1 LKIPSQEVALNA
13 VSPLRPP
20 AGRQPLIDP
29 AAVSR
34 RAGEERR
41 LVTRYHEDGD
51 LRAREE
57 LIRRFLP
64 LARKLA
70 IRASR
75 GDSLDDVYQVAS
87 VAVVKGVDRY
97 DPERGAALS
106 SYLVPTILGEIKRH
120 FRDFNW
126 AMHMPR
132 DMHDRMMAARTAGD
146 ALWQRLGRAPTPA
159 ELANELG
166 VTTEEALE
174 MHEAATALAV
184 RSLDAPREGPGDED
198 GGDDLGAAVG
208 TVDERFE
215 IVEER
220 SALASGLRALPERE
234 RQILKMRF
242 EDDMLQHEIA
252 EQLGISQMHV
262 SRLLRRAL
270 DRLRTIAAAAA

>member
-1 LKIPSQEVALNA
+1 MSSFPARRSPGPAPALT
-13 VSPLRPP
+13 L
-20 AGRQPLIDP
+20 G
-29 AAVSR
+29 R
-34 RAGEERR
+34 RATEERR
-41 LVTRYHEDGD
+41 LVDRYHVDGD

-70 IRASR
+70 VRASR
-75 GDSLDDVYQVAS
+75 GDSLEDVYQVAS

-97 DPERGAALS
+97 DPDRGAALS

-132 DMHDRMMAARTAGD
+132 DMHDRMMASRTASD
-146 ALWQRLGRAPTPA
+146 VLWQRLGRAPTPA
-159 ELANELG
+159 ELAEELN
-166 VTTEEALE
+166 VTVEQALE
-174 MHEAATALAV
+174 LREATLALAV
-184 RSLDAPREGPGDED
+184 RSLDAPRESDDDGAEDLAAAIGD
-198 GGDDLGAAVG
+198 L
-208 TVDERFE
+208 DEQYE
-215 IVEER
+215 IVDDR
-220 SALASGLRALPERE
+220 SALAAGLRALPERE
-234 RQILKMRF
+234 RLILKMRF

-252 EQLGISQMHV
+252 ERIGISQMHV

>member
-1 LKIPSQEVALNA
+1 MTVLA
-13 VSPLRPP
+13 
-20 AGRQPLIDP
+20 P
-29 AAVSR
+29 AAAPVPGSFRTEPFAQHAARR
-34 RAGEERR
+34 RAEQERR
-41 LVTRYHEDGD
+41 LVQRYHMWGD
-51 LRAREE
+51 LAAREE

-70 IRASR
+70 VRASR
-75 GDSLDDVYQVAS
+75 GDSLEDVYQVAS

-146 ALWQRLGRAPTPA
+146 ALWQELGRAPTPS
-159 ELANELG
+159 ELAAEMG

-174 MHEAATALAV
+174 LHEAASALAV
-184 RSLDAPREGPGDED
+184 RSLDAPREGHSGDDE
-198 GGDDLGAAVG
+198 GDDLSAAVG
-208 TVDERFE
+208 TIDERFE
-215 IVEER
+215 TVEDR
-220 SALASGLRALPERE
+220 SALAAGLRALPDRE
-234 RQILKMRF
+234 RLILKMRF

-252 EQLGISQMHV
+252 EKIGISQMHV

-270 DRLRTIAAAAA
+270 DRLRTIAAATA

>member
-1 LKIPSQEVALNA
+1 MTVL
-13 VSPLRPP
+13 VSPPRAP
-20 AGRQPLIDP
+20 AGP
-29 AAVSR
+29 ASHPSEPFAQHALQQ
-34 RAGEERR
+34 RASQERR
-41 LVTRYHEDGD
+41 LVERYHLDGD
-51 LRAREE
+51 LAAREE

-70 IRASR
+70 VRASR
-75 GDSLDDVYQVAS
+75 GDSLEDVYQVAS
-87 VAVVKGVDRY
+87 VAVVKGVDRF

-146 ALWQRLGRAPTPA
+146 ALWQQLGRAPTPS
-159 ELANELG
+159 ELAAELG

-174 MHEAATALAV
+174 LHEATLALAV
-184 RSLDAPREGPGDED
+184 RSLDAPREGHGEDE
-198 GGDDLGAAVG
+198 GDDLAGSIGQIDDSFEAVE
-208 TVDERFE
+208 D
-215 IVEER
+215 R

-234 RQILKMRF
+234 RLILKMRF

-252 EQLGISQMHV
+252 EQIGISQMHV

-270 DRLRTIAAAAA
+270 DRLRTIATAAA

>member
-1 LKIPSQEVALNA
+1 MSLT
-13 VSPLRPP
+13 
-20 AGRQPLIDP
+20 
-29 AAVSR
+29 R
-34 RAGEERR
+34 RASEERQ
-41 LVTRYHEDGD
+41 LVIRYHEGD

-70 IRASR
+70 VRASR
-75 GDSLDDVYQVAS
+75 GDSVEDVYQVAS

-97 DPERGAALS
+97 DPDRGAALS

-132 DMHDRMMAARTAGD
+132 DMHDRLMAARSAGD

-159 ELANELG
+159 ELADELS

-174 MHEAATALAV
+174 LYEAASAMAV
-184 RSLDAPREGPGDED
+184 RSLDAPREARGED
-198 GGDDLGAAVG
+198 DGDDLASAIGEEDG
-208 TVDERFE
+208 HYSM
-215 IVEER
+215 VEDR
-220 SALASGLRALPERE
+220 SALASGLKALPERE
-234 RQILKMRF
+234 RLILKLRF

-252 EQLGISQMHV
+252 DRIGISQMHV

-270 DRLRTIAAAAA
+270 DRLRTIAAANA

>member
-1 LKIPSQEVALNA
+1 MTGQAVARA
-13 VSPLRPP
+13 P
-20 AGRQPLIDP
+20 APGTSHPELFAQH
-29 AAVSR
+29 AARR
-34 RAGEERR
+34 RATQERR
-41 LVTRYHEDGD
+41 LVERYHTWGD
-51 LRAREE
+51 LAAREE

-70 IRASR
+70 VRASR
-75 GDSLDDVYQVAS
+75 GDSLEDVYQVAS

-132 DMHDRMMAARTAGD
+132 DMHDRMMAARSAGD
-146 ALWQRLGRAPTPA
+146 ALWQELGRAPTPA
-159 ELANELG
+159 ELAAALG

-174 MHEAATALAV
+174 LHEASSALAV
-184 RSLDAPREGPGDED
+184 RSLDAPREGHSGED
-198 GGDDLGAAVG
+198 DGDDLAAAVG
-208 TVDERFE
+208 SIDERFE
-215 IVEER
+215 TVEDR
-220 SALASGLRALPERE
+220 SALAAGLKALPERE
-234 RQILKMRF
+234 RLILKLRF

-252 EQLGISQMHV
+252 KKIGISQMHV

-270 DRLRTIAAAAA
+270 DRLRTIAAATA

>member
-1 LKIPSQEVALNA
+1 MLAA
-13 VSPLRPP
+13 APP
-20 AGRQPLIDP
+20 VLH
-29 AAVSR
+29 R
-34 RAGEERR
+34 RASQERR
-41 LVTRYHEDGD
+41 LVERYHCDGD
-51 LRAREE
+51 LAAREE

-70 IRASR
+70 ARTSR

-87 VAVVKGVDRY
+87 VALVKGVDRY
-97 DPERGAALS
+97 DPDRGAALS

-146 ALWQRLGRAPTPA
+146 ALWQQLGRAPTPA
-159 ELANELG
+159 ELAEELG
-166 VTTEEALE
+166 LSVEEALE
-174 MHEAATALAV
+174 LHEASLALAV
-184 RSLDAPREGPGDED
+184 RSLDAPRESGGDED
-198 GGDDLGAAVG
+198 GGDDLAGSIG
-208 TVDERFE
+208 TVDDSFE
-215 IVEER
+215 AVDER
-220 SALASGLRALPERE
+220 SALAAGLKALPERE

-252 EQLGISQMHV
+252 ERLGISQMHV

-270 DRLRTIAAAAA
+270 DRLRTIATATA